1 MAYREPTEHP
11 GSRPTEGNGSAGR
24 GVAAGHG
31 TAPSPAAEAVAIGR
45 VVSVRGSRVVAVAAG
60 QAAGTAPQDL
70 QLSALVKMH
79 TPESVIFGMVSGLD
93 SREPGPGEGR
103 AETYAVQIDLVG
115 ETVTD
120 AGGRT
125 QAFQRGVSYSPRLGD
140 TVYAATAED
149 LRQVYARPTTPCAR
163 VGHIYQDR
171 SLPAYIVVD
180 ELLGKHFAVLGTTGS
195 GKSCAVSQ
203 ILRAILAQHGMGH
216 VVLLDLHNEYG
227 AGFRDCA
234 EVLGTGELELP
245 HWILNFEELQEILI
259 GHNEDREAAAAI
271 LSEGVMDARR
281 TYLGEDAAHRRFTV
295 DTPIPYRMAD
305 VLRRIDISLGK
316 LNKPTDSAP
325 YIRLKDRISTLQNDR
340 RYAFMFEEG
349 LKVRDN
355 MSQILSRVFRVPV
368 DGKPLTILDLSDV
381 PSEIMNVV
389 IALICRL
396 TFDFALWT
404 DRDMPVM
411 LVCEEAHRY
420 AADGDD
426 SFAMTRRALSQIAN
440 EGRKYG
446 VSLCLV
452 SQRPSELSVGILSQC
467 NTIFAMRMSNQK
479 DQDFVETRLSE
490 SAMGLLDSLPSL
502 RTGEAIGVGEG
513 VSVPVRLYFDLLPA
527 EQLPR
532 SGTASFS
539 SAWRGEGRDEA
550 YIEDIVERWRN
561 QHR

>member
-1 MAYREPTEHP
+1 MTIQDYARKVEAFAKDHAATSE
-11 GSRPTEGNGSAGR
+11 EGARSG
-24 GVAAGHG
+24 
-31 TAPSPAAEAVAIGR
+31 PAADWSAPLGR
-45 VVSVRGSRVVAVAAG
+45 VVSVSGSQVILLLDGARGELVGGPRAV
-60 QAAGTAPQDL
+60 QMGT
-70 QLSALVKMH
+70 LVKMR
-79 TPESVIFGMVSGLD
+79 TPESVVFGMVGGL
-93 SREPGPGEGR
+93 SVPIPAQRAGEPEMR
-103 AETYAVQIDLVG
+103 IVEVELVG
-115 ETVTD
+115 EMVE
-120 AGGRT
+120 GSNRSM
-125 QAFQRGVSYSPRLGD
+125 QIFQRGVSFCPALGD
-140 TVYAATAED
+140 EVHVASQED
-149 LRQVYARPTTPCAR
+149 LRNVYARPAVPSAR
-163 VGHIYQDR
+163 VGTIYQDQT
-171 SLPAYIVVD
+171 LPAFVSVD
-180 ELLGKHFAVLGTTGS
+180 DLLGKHFAILGTTGS
-195 GKSCAVSQ
+195 GKSCAVAA
-203 ILRAILAQHGMGH
+203 ILRGILSDHDTAH
-216 VVLLDLHNEYG
+216 VLLLDLHNEYTR
-227 AGFRDCA
+227 AFEDCA
-234 EVLGTGELELP
+234 EILDTGELELP
-245 HWILNFEELQEILI
+245 YWMLSFEELKEIII
-259 GHNEDREAAAAI
+259 GRVEHREADTAI
-271 LSEGVMDARR
+271 LKDAVIDAKDSYHEGSRQVGRLNAD
-281 TYLGEDAAHRRFTV
+281 V
-295 DTPIPYRMAD
+295 PVPYQMSD

-325 YIRLKDRISTLQNDR
+325 YLRLKDRISALQSDR